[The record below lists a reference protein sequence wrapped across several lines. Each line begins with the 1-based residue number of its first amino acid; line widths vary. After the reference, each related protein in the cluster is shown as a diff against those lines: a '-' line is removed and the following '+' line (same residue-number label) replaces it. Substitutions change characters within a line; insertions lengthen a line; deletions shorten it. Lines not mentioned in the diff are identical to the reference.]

1 MQSPKFSIVEI
12 IPNFL
17 QQNQGKL
24 FSAQELAQWIFE
36 NHPDGCREKFERSK
50 NKKIKVL
57 EDIVDQ
63 IRSEVGSIFN
73 SQNKKWQFVRRIKE
87 GKNVYRYFYDATLI
101 PHCAPPANLE
111 NTHPQKLL
119 EKDLYPLLTQ
129 YVQNH
134 LNVFLRRIDEKRSAN
149 SHGAGGNH
157 WLYPDMVGLE
167 DLSRDWHEQVRQCVK
182 ECAARRTRMWSFE
195 VKREISRANVREC
208 FFQTLSNSSW
218 AHYAYLVAAE
228 ITGGDGTM
236 RELQILCAAH
246 GVGFIRLNVDN
257 LDNSKILIAAREKEN
272 IDWAMVNR
280 LACENN
286 DFLNYVKLVRQ
297 FHQINEIPSLLSTH
311 QL

>member
-1 MQSPKFSIVEI
+1 MQQPKFSIVEI
-12 IPNFL
+12 IPAFL
-17 QQNQGKL
+17 QQNAGQL
-24 FSAQELAQWIFE
+24 FTAQELAQYIFD
-36 NHPDGCREKFERSK
+36 NHPDGCREKFARSK

-57 EDIVDQ
+57 EDIINQ
-63 IRSEVGSIFN
+63 IRSEVGAIFKG
-73 SQNKKWQFVRRIKE
+73 QNKKWQFVHRTKE
-87 GKNVYRYFYDATLI
+87 GKNPYRYFYDVTPAVHSALI
-101 PHCAPPANLE
+101 E
-111 NTHPQKLL
+111 NKENQNSQKLL

-129 YVQNH
+129 YVQKH
-134 LNVFLRRIDEKRSAN
+134 LNVYLCRIDEKRSSN
-149 SHGAGGNH
+149 LNGPGGNH
-157 WLYPDMVGLE
+157 WLYPDMVGVE
-167 DLSRDWHEQVRQCVK
+167 DLSSGWHEQVRQCVK
-182 ECAARRTRMWSFE
+182 ECAARRARLWSFE

-246 GVGFIRLNVDN
+246 GIGFLRLNMDN

-286 DFLNYVKLVRQ
+286 DFLDYVKLVRQ